1 MNDQHPNAPG
11 NEPERDTQPNSRRVE
26 PLEVQAPVPA
36 LAEQTLAVDLARVEI
51 DQLIATAHRFP
62 RQIKVALAKLDQL
75 VLMDEAAAEN
85 SIYVLPRGGKAIPG
99 PSIGFANTVASCWGN
114 CWDYG
119 RWIGTDRREKVVI
132 CEGIFVD
139 WETNRRTVVSDQR
152 RIVDS
157 KGRLYNDDM
166 IIITSKACSSIAR
179 RNVILN
185 AVPRQ
190 LWYPTFEKALYIVRG
205 SEATL
210 GERRDAAFKALMQY
224 GIKAAQVLMFLGVG
238 QLNDVGVEH
247 MPTLRGMY
255 AQLRDGSITPE
266 EMFDPRR
273 MTSGGIE
280 AIGDPLGEADDEPA
294 GRTATPASEPTGKA
308 AASDSRPSDAKL
320 QATNGEKPAA
330 ADQFA
335 KAKAKTEA
343 KQEAANKGAKID
355 TAQEARREPA
365 GETSAD
371 PMSDAPRAV
380 NANTEPA
387 READGG
393 AGAETV
399 FEKPYV
405 RKTGAEYL
413 AYLQA
418 WTAAATK
425 PGVRDRYRGERDMR
439 NALGVPLNED
449 QLDEAAKIMTA
460 AEKRLATP

>member
-1 MNDQHPNAPG
+1 MTDDHPNAPG
-11 NEPERDTQPNSRRVE
+11 NEPDRDREPQPNARRFD
-26 PLEVQAPVPA
+26 PADVQAPVPA
-36 LAEQTLAVDLARVEI
+36 LAEQTHAVDMSRVEI
-51 DQLIATAHRFP
+51 AQLIATAHRFP

-75 VLMDEAAAEN
+75 VTMDEAAAEN

-99 PSIGFANTVASCWGN
+99 PSIGFANTVATCWGN

-119 RWIGTDRREKVVI
+119 RWIHTDRREKVVV

-139 WETNRRTVVSDQR
+139 WETNRRTVITDQR

-190 LWYPTFEKALYIVRG
+190 LWYPTFERALYIVRG

-210 GERRDAAFKALMQY
+210 GERRDAAFKALAQF
-224 GIKAAQVLMFLGVG
+224 GIKPAQVLMFLGAGRVE
-238 QLNDVGVEH
+238 DIGVEH

-280 AIGDPLGEADDEPA
+280 SIGDPLGDADDE
-294 GRTATPASEPTGKA
+294 A
-308 AASDSRPSDAKL
+308 ADP
-320 QATNGEKPAA
+320 KPAK
-330 ADQFA
+330 QGGFA

-343 KQEAANKGAKID
+343 KQAASNEEEKADKVQD
-355 TAQEARREPA
+355 PRREPA
-365 GETSAD
+365 GKTSQGQ
-371 PMSDAPRAV
+371 PSGTAPTAK
-380 NANTEPA
+380 AIPEPS
-387 READGG
+387 REPDKASGE
-393 AGAETV
+393 AEPV
-399 FEKPYV
+399 FEKPYIL
-405 RKTGAEYL
+405 RTGSEYL
-413 AYLQA
+413 DFLRA
-418 WTAAATK
+418 WTAIATG
-425 PGVRDRYRGERDMR
+425 GVQERYRAERDIR

-449 QLDEAAKIMTA
+449 MLEEAARIMNA
-460 AEKRLATP
+460 AVKRVQGSPS